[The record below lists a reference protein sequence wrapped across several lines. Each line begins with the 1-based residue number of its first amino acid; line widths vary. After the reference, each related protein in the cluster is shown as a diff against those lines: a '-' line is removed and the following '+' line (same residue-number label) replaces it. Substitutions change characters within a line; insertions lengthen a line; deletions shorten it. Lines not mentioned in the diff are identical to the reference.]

1 MIRTER
7 DRLRRR
13 ALVTRLLAVA
23 LAGIMAA
30 CSTTSRLPEGEILY
44 TGVKKVNISAPAGQQ
59 VPSGLS
65 SEIRTQVNVKPNNAL
80 TASLRYPFPLGLW
93 VWNHWDRP
101 EKGLKKW
108 LYDKLVAE
116 PVLLS
121 NVRPEVRVEMI
132 RNKLED
138 NGFFRGQSSFELAQ
152 GKNKRKASVIYNVET
167 GPAYLLDSIIY
178 LPDTTRLN
186 HQIDSLARRQK
197 YLKPGMRYSTD
208 SLAAARVNIANRLR
222 NRGYYFF
229 RPEYIEYL
237 ADSTITPER
246 IALKLDLAE
255 NAPHWALQPYRTGKI
270 TTVVSRNDG
279 TGCYDTIATPV
290 GDLVQ
295 QMPSRLRRKL
305 IPQNVT
311 FKKGKLFSVRDM
323 NNTQTY
329 LSRLGIFN
337 EIQISAVPDT
347 TASTPTLDVLINCRF
362 DKPLETSLE
371 VNASSR
377 SNSYIGPGLS
387 FSVTNRNVFGGGEQ
401 LTFKINGSYEW
412 QTGSKRSKSSIFN
425 SYEAGITASLSFP
438 RLMGLSWLTQRR
450 RVLNWTRLTLN
461 ADFLNRP
468 HYFRMAQ
475 FNLALTYDWQHSRHV
490 SNSFTPF
497 KLTYAKLINTTA
509 EFDSIMNENRAMAL
523 SFRNQ
528 YIPQMSYTW
537 TYERMFNHRRQ
548 ALNLQLV
555 LQEAGNIFW
564 SVYQLAGKHGEKK
577 LFGTPFSQFV
587 KGTFQV
593 VYGHR
598 LGRHDIWLYGR
609 ALVGAAHAYGNSS
622 EVPYGEQFY
631 IGGANSIRA
640 FTVRSIGPGSFRPPS
655 SQTNGYFDQTG
666 TFKFEMNA
674 ELRFPIFG
682 PLHGA
687 TFVDAGNIWLLKD
700 DPQRPGGT
708 LRGSSF
714 FKELALGTGV
724 GLRLD
729 ISMLVVRL
737 DLGIGIHAPYETG
750 RRGYYNMESFGKS
763 LALHLAIGYPF

>member
-1 MIRTER
+1 MMRTER
-7 DRLRRR
+7 DKLCRRT
-13 ALVTRLLAVA
+13 LVTCLLAVV
-23 LAGIMAA
+23 LAAIMAA

-121 NVRPEVRVEMI
+121 DVRPEVRVEMI
-132 RNKLED
+132 RHKLED

-152 GKNKRKASVIYNVET
+152 GKNQRKASVIYNVET

-197 YLKPGMRYSTD
+197 YLKSGMRYSTD

-279 TGCYDTIATPV
+279 TGGYDTIATPV

-337 EIQISAVPDT
+337 EIQISALPDT
-347 TASTPTLDVLINCRF
+347 TASAPTLDVLINCRF

-371 VNASSR
+371 VNASSK

-461 ADFLNRP
+461 ADLLNRP

-577 LFGTPFSQFV
+577 LFGTPFSQFI

-682 PLHGA
+682 PLHGT

>member
-1 MIRTER
+1 MMRTER
-7 DRLRRR
+7 DKLCRRT
-13 ALVTRLLAVA
+13 LVTCLLAVV
-23 LAGIMAA
+23 LAAIMAA

-121 NVRPEVRVEMI
+121 DVRPEVRVEMI
-132 RNKLED
+132 RHKLED

-152 GKNKRKASVIYNVET
+152 GKNQRKASVIYNVET

-197 YLKPGMRYSTD
+197 YLKSGMRYSTD

-279 TGCYDTIATPV
+279 TGGYDTIATPV

-337 EIQISAVPDT
+337 EIQISALPDT
-347 TASTPTLDVLINCRF
+347 TASAPTLDVLINCRF

-371 VNASSR
+371 VNASSK

-461 ADFLNRP
+461 ADLLNRP

-577 LFGTPFSQFV
+577 LFGTPFSQFI